1 VLPDLGRYEER
12 YRLTGSAAALV
23 LASALLVAGLGFV
36 WHAVIVIVIGV
47 VLGLVPAMAGAG
59 VFAAAGRRI
68 AFRADQAGIT
78 LGAVPGGYGSAVFT
92 PWEDVEQI
100 ILYPGHPR
108 GLGRYAQVRCIGI
121 KRREGAAALSQ
132 GNEQASGCPVP
143 GVAVGATRK
152 ITGWRLDR
160 ERLAVVT
167 ALAAPGVAIVDAS
180 AGLIPG
186 GDGPGGPASTRGLGP
201 AD

>member
-1 VLPDLGRYEER
+1 VLPGPGCYEER
-12 YRLTGSAAALV
+12 YRLTGSAALV
-23 LASALLVAGLGFV
+23 LASGLLAVGLGFV
-36 WHAVIVIVIGV
+36 WHEQVIFTVIGV
-47 VLGLVPAMAGAG
+47 VLAVVAAMGGG
-59 VFAAAGRRI
+59 VFAAARRMI

-78 LGAVPGGYGSAVFT
+78 LGALPGRHGSAVFT

-100 ILYPGHPR
+100 ILYAVHPR
-108 GLGRYAQVRCIGI
+108 GQGRYAQVRCIGL

-132 GNEQASGCPVP
+132 GNEQAPGCPVP
-143 GVAVGATRK
+143 GVAAGATCR

-160 ERLAVVT
+160 EHLAAVT
-167 ALAAPGVAIVDAS
+167 ALAAPGIPIVDAS

-186 GDGPGGPASTRGLGP
+186 GDGPGAPASTPELGP